1 MRTSV
6 LKLSVLAAA
15 AGAFMMTASGAVMAG
30 DLDGQDIKV
39 CTWGGSWRDV
49 QRDNIV
55 TNPGG
60 LNDRGAKVTY
70 VTASPQ
76 DNMAKLIA
84 ARGAPVCDVIEI
96 LDATWD
102 EMVELD
108 FVVDELDFSQI
119 PNAKDTPD
127 WLVGKNFTGSWFTQ
141 EGICYH
147 SEKFKE
153 NGIPVPTTYKD
164 LINPKLEGLLQIPDI
179 TSGGGL
185 ANFGGIVK
193 AAGGSENNVKPG
205 LDLIKAM
212 KIRKFWKRGSESN
225 TLMEQGDIWAYIG
238 HVGWCLRGVKAG
250 QTALKFVHPVIDDK
264 HVGVMKWGYLSIVK
278 SSPMEVRPAAHA
290 YINGYLDEETQFQ
303 MSVRSGTIAVN
314 KKAQKRLGSDPV
326 LAGLAMLDPAD
337 IAKLYR
343 VQYKGLDRSMWT
355 DQWNRSVTQ

>member
-1 MRTSV
+1 MHN
-6 LKLSVLAAA
+6 LMKLSALAVA
-15 AGAFMMTASGAVMAG
+15 AGALMMTAPGPAMAG
-30 DLDGQDIKV
+30 DLDGQEIKV

-49 QRDNIV
+49 QNDEIV
-55 TNPGG
+55 LSPGG
-60 LNDRGAKVTY
+60 LKERGAKVVY

-102 EMVELD
+102 QMVELD
-108 FVVDELDFSQI
+108 FVVDELDFSLI
-119 PNAKDTPD
+119 PNAKDLPD

-153 NGIPVPTTYKD
+153 NAIPVPTTYKD
-164 LINPKLEGLLQIPDI
+164 LIHPKLEGLLQIPDI

-193 AAGGSENNVKPG
+193 AAGGDENNVKPG

-225 TLMEQGDIWAYIG
+225 TLMAQGDIWAYIG
-238 HVGWCLRGVKAG
+238 HVGWCLRGHKAG
-250 QTALKFVHPVIDDK
+250 QTALRFVHPVIDDK
-264 HVGVMKWGYLSIVK
+264 HVGLAKHGYLSIVK
-278 SSPMEVRPAAHA
+278 NSPKEVRAAAHA
-290 YINGYLDEETQFQ
+290 YINGYLAEETQFQ
-303 MSVRSGTIAVN
+303 MSTRSGTLPVN
-314 KKAQKRLGSDPV
+314 QKVYPRLKSDPV
-326 LAGLAMLDPAD
+326 LSMLAVLDPKE
-337 IAKLYR
+337 IAKEYHVR
-343 VQYKGLDRSMWT
+343 YKGIDLTTWN